1 MPGQLHVR
9 LRMKL
14 PNDARS
20 VALARRL
27 VRCALGS
34 LDVTE
39 DCTDDLVL
47 AVSEAC
53 TNVLDHA
60 GLDDEY
66 EVVAGIDGS
75 RCVLEIADDGP
86 GIAVR
91 PRAARWFRRPRRRE
105 RPGAAAS
112 SKPWSTRSSSRL
124 AATAASSSA
133 CARSWCT
140 ERPDGRL
147 RCRGVPVSS
156 DAPDASAPEV
166 AWSHLMTAR
175 VGVVSFPGSLDDR
188 DALRAITA
196 AGATAVT
203 LWHKDAG
210 LARR

>member
-60 GLDDEY
+60 GLDQEY

-91 PRAARWFRRPRRRE
+91 PRAAVALDDLDAE
-105 RPGAAAS
+105 S
-112 SKPWSTRSSSRL
+112 
-124 AATAASSSA
+124 
-133 CARSWCT
+133 
-140 ERPDGRL
+140 GRGL
-147 RCRGVPVSS
+147 RIIETLVDSVEFS
-156 DAPDASAPEV
+156 
-166 AWSHLMTAR
+166 
-175 VGVVSFPGSLDDR
+175 PGSDCGLVVR
-188 DALRAITA
+188 MCKELVYRAA
-196 AGATAVT
+196 
-203 LWHKDAG
+203 
-210 LARR
+210 